1 MASSRQYGVLGPL
14 LSGAETRAFMGV
26 EVIDGEPKRDRP
38 VVVVWLPDDVT
49 SDPTRVARLQRETA
63 FVTQLKHPNIIRVYG
78 LECFEEGWARVVAF
92 VDAEPLHQILLK
104 AKEAGEAVDAR
115 MAAAIAVDI
124 CEGVHFA
131 HEEGQSRYAGRPIVH
146 GGVRPDTLLM
156 TVQGVTMV
164 TGYGAS
170 VMAPTQHGVPVRSK
184 FVYFAPEQIIGGK
197 ATASPSTDV
206 YAIGAVLYELLTGSP
221 PFAGAD
227 DLERAVLTAEPQ
239 PIEAPGLAGRLGQIA
254 ITALAKRGAQR
265 YETVDLMK
273 NEILRAVAEEG
284 EALATHQEISIF
296 VNALIPY
303 TAPEREGRRS
313 LLDSAR
319 DPDTIT

>member
-146 GGVRPDTLLM
+146 GGIRPDTLLV
-156 TVQGVTMV
+156 TFQGNTMV

-170 VMAPTQHGVPVRSK
+170 VMAPTQHGVPVKSK

-206 YAIGAVLYELLTGSP
+206 YAIGAVLYELLAGVP
-221 PFAGAD
+221 PFAGAE
-227 DLERAVLTAEPQ
+227 DLERAVLTAEPA
-239 PIEAPGLAGRLGQIA
+239 PIEGLGLTSRLASVA
-254 ITALAKRGAQR
+254 ITAMAKRGAQR
-265 YETVDLMK
+265 FENVGLLK
-273 NEILRAVAEEG
+273 QAILQAVADEG
-284 EALATHQEISIF
+284 QT
-296 VNALIPY
+296 
-303 TAPEREGRRS
+303 TASHE
-313 LLDSAR
+313 
-319 DPDTIT
+319 